1 MLFDLR
7 GRGRRRTVQAIYL
20 SLAILM
26 GGGLVLFGIG
36 GNTSGGLFDAI
47 NGNGGGGGG
56 TGSADAAIQKR
67 VDTYERRIRANPQ
80 DEASLVALTKLRF
93 QVANTGENFNSD
105 QQAFTAKGL
114 AELRQSSATWQRYL
128 ALNPKKPDTQTAN
141 LMVQAYGQAGLK
153 QYDKAVQAL
162 EIVMDSRAA
171 SAGLYANLAVLASGA
186 NQTRKS
192 QLAEQK
198 AIDLAPKAQR
208 KQLKSDIDLAKSQ
221 ITAQP
226 ASGSTTTSG

>member
-20 SLAILM
+20 SLAVLM

-47 NGNGGGGGG
+47 NGNGGGGS
-56 TGSADAAIQKR
+56 TSSADAAIQKR
-67 VDTYERRIRANPQ
+67 AAGFERRMRLNPQ
-80 DEASLVALTKLRF
+80 DQAAFLSLAKLRF
-93 QVANTGENFNSD
+93 QVANSGENYNQT

-114 AELRQSSATWQRYL
+114 QALRQSSSAWQGYL
-128 ALNPKKPDTQTAN
+128 ALNPKKPDVQTAN
-141 LMVQAYGQAGLK
+141 LMVTAYGQSGLK

-162 EIVMDSRAA
+162 EIVIDNRPE

-186 NQTRKS
+186 NQARKS
-192 QLAEQK
+192 ELAESK
-198 AIDLAPKAQR
+198 AIALAPKAQR

-221 ITAQP
+221 LTVQQP
-226 ASGSTTTSG
+226 AQQQPQSG

>member
-36 GNTSGGLFDAI
+36 GNTSGGLFDAF
-47 NGNGGGGGG
+47 NGGGGSGG
-56 TGSADAAIQKR
+56 GSSVDKVAQQRI
-67 VDTYERRIRANPQ
+67 DTYNKRLQANPSDQ
-80 DEASLVALTKLRF
+80 ASWLGMTKVRF
-93 QVANTGENFNSD
+93 QLANTGENYNST
-105 QQAFTAKGL
+105 QQAYTAKGVGQ
-114 AELRQSSATWQRYL
+114 LRQADHAWTKYL
-128 ALNPKKPDTQTAN
+128 ALDPTKPDPSTAN

-153 QYDKAVQAL
+153 QYAKAVNAL
-162 EIVMDSRAA
+162 EIVMDNRSD
-171 SAGLYANLAVLASGA
+171 SSGLYAQLAVLAAGA

-192 QLAEQK
+192 ELAEQK
-198 AIDLAPKAQR
+198 AIDLAPKDQR

-221 ITAQP
+221 VNVQQP
-226 ASGSTTTSG
+226 SASSSG

>member
-47 NGNGGGGGG
+47 NGNGGSGGN
-56 TGSADAAIQKR
+56 SSVDKVAQQRI
-67 VDTYERRIRANPQ
+67 DTYVKRTRANPS
-80 DEASLVALTKLRF
+80 DEASWLGMAKVRF
-93 QVANTGENFNSD
+93 QVANTGENYNAT
-105 QQAFTAKGL
+105 QQAYTAKGL
-114 AELRQSSATWQRYL
+114 QQLRQADAAWTRYL
-128 ALNPKKPDTQTAN
+128 ALNPKKPDAATAN

-153 QYDKAVQAL
+153 QYPKAVSAL
-162 EIVMDSRAA
+162 ELVIDSRAE
-171 SAGLYANLAVLASGA
+171 SAGLYAQLAVLAAGA

-192 QLAEQK
+192 ELSETKALA
-198 AIDLAPKAQR
+198 LAPKAQR
-208 KQLKSDIDLAKSQ
+208 KQLKSEIDLAKSQ
-221 ITAQP
+221 VTVQQP
-226 ASGSTTTSG
+226 SASPSG

>member
-47 NGNGGGGGG
+47 SGNGGGGGNG
-56 TGSADAAIQKR
+56 NLDAVVQKR
-67 VDTYERRIRANPQ
+67 VDTYEQRIRANPQ
-80 DEASLVALTKLRF
+80 DQAALVGLTKVRF
-93 QVANTGENFNSD
+93 QAANTGENFNQT

-114 AELRQSSATWQRYL
+114 QQLRDASSAWQRYL
-128 ALNPKKPDTQTAN
+128 ALDPKKPDVQTAN

-162 EIVMDSRAA
+162 EIVIDSRAE

-192 QLAEQK
+192 ELAEKK
-198 AIDLAPKAQR
+198 AIALSPKANR

-221 ITAQP
+221 LTAQQP
-226 ASGSTTTSG
+226 AQPQSG

>member
-7 GRGRRRTVQAIYL
+7 GRGRRRTVQVIYL

-47 NGNGGGGGG
+47 NGGGGDGGG
-56 TGSADAAIQKR
+56 NSNVDAAVQKR
-67 VDTYERRIRANPQ
+67 VDSFERRVRTNPQ
-80 DEASLVALTKLRF
+80 DEAAFVSLAKLRF
-93 QVANTGENFNSD
+93 QVANTGENFNQT
-105 QQAFTAKGL
+105 QQAFTTKGL
-114 AELRQSSATWQRYL
+114 QQLRQASSAWERYL
-128 ALNPKKPDTQTAN
+128 ALEPKKPDVQTAN

-162 EIVMDSRAA
+162 EIVIDQREE

-186 NQTRKS
+186 SQTRKS
-192 QLAEQK
+192 ELAEKK
-198 AIDLAPKAQR
+198 AIALAPKAQR
-208 KQLKSDIDLAKSQ
+208 KQLKSDIDLAKTQISAQQPGQSQ
-221 ITAQP
+221 
-226 ASGSTTTSG
+226 SG

>member
-47 NGNGGGGGG
+47 NGNGGSGGNA
-56 TGSADAAIQKR
+56 SVDKVAQQRI
-67 VDTYERRIRANPQ
+67 DTYVKRTRANPS
-80 DEASLVALTKLRF
+80 DEASWLGMAKVRF
-93 QVANTGENFNSD
+93 QVANTGENYNAT
-105 QQAFTAKGL
+105 QQAYTAKGL
-114 AELRQSSATWQRYL
+114 QQLRQADAAWTRYL
-128 ALNPKKPDTQTAN
+128 ALNPKKPDAATAN

-153 QYDKAVQAL
+153 QYPKAVSAL
-162 EIVMDSRAA
+162 ELVIDSRAE
-171 SAGLYANLAVLASGA
+171 SAGLYAQLAVLAAGA

-192 QLAEQK
+192 ELSETKALA
-198 AIDLAPKAQR
+198 LAPKAQR
-208 KQLKSDIDLAKSQ
+208 KQLKSEIDLAKSQ
-221 ITAQP
+221 ITVQQP
-226 ASGSTTTSG
+226 SASPSG

>member
-47 NGNGGGGGG
+47 NGGGGGG
-56 TGSADAAIQKR
+56 SDSSVDKVAQQRI
-67 VDTYERRIRANPQ
+67 DTYNKRLRANPSDQ
-80 DEASLVALTKLRF
+80 ASWLGMAKLRF
-93 QVANTGENFNSD
+93 QVASTGENFNQT
-105 QQAFTAKGL
+105 QQAYTEKGL
-114 AELRQSSATWQRYL
+114 AQLRQADKAWTRYL
-128 ALNPKKPDTQTAN
+128 ALDPKKPDPSTAN

-153 QYDKAVQAL
+153 EYSKAVAAL
-162 EIVMDSRAA
+162 EIVIDNRQE
-171 SAGLYANLAVLASGA
+171 SAGLYAQLAVLAAGA

-192 QLAEQK
+192 ELSEKK
-198 AIDLAPKAQR
+198 ALDLAPKDRR
-208 KQLKSDIDLAKSQ
+208 KQLKSEIDLAKSQ
-221 ITAQP
+221 VTVQQP
-226 ASGSTTTSG
+226 GSSSSG

>member
-47 NGNGGGGGG
+47 NGGGGGGG
-56 TGSADAAIQKR
+56 GSSVDKVAQQRI
-67 VDTYERRIRANPQ
+67 DTYNKRLQANPR
-80 DEASLVALTKLRF
+80 DEASLLGMAKIRF
-93 QVANTGENFNSD
+93 QVASTGENFNQT
-105 QQAFTAKGL
+105 QQAYTAKGL
-114 AELRQSSATWQRYL
+114 AQLRQADRAWTRYL
-128 ALNPKKPDTQTAN
+128 ALDPKKPDPSTAN

-153 QYDKAVQAL
+153 QYSKAVSAL
-162 EIVMDSRAA
+162 EIVIDNRDE
-171 SAGLYANLAVLASGA
+171 SAGLYAQLAVLAAGA

-192 QLAEQK
+192 ELSENKALA
-198 AIDLAPKAQR
+198 LAPKAQR
-208 KQLKSDIDLAKSQ
+208 KQLKSEIDLAKSQ
-221 ITAQP
+221 VTVQQP
-226 ASGSTTTSG
+226 SSSSSG

>member
-7 GRGRRRTVQAIYL
+7 GRGRRRTVQVIYL

-47 NGNGGGGGG
+47 NGGGSS
-56 TGSADAAIQKR
+56 GSNSNVDAAVQKR
-67 VDTYERRIRANPQ
+67 LDSFEQRVRANPQ
-80 DEASLVALTKLRF
+80 DEAAFLSLAKLRF
-93 QVANTGENFNSD
+93 QVANTGENFNQT
-105 QQAFTAKGL
+105 QQGFTAKGL
-114 AELRQSSATWQRYL
+114 QQLRQASSAWERYL
-128 ALNPKKPDTQTAN
+128 TLDPKKPDVQTAN

-162 EIVMDSRAA
+162 EIVIDQRAE

-192 QLAEQK
+192 ELAEKK
-198 AIDLAPKAQR
+198 AIALAPKAQR
-208 KQLKSDIDLAKSQ
+208 KQLKSDIDLAKTQVSAQ
-221 ITAQP
+221 QPAQP
-226 ASGSTTTSG
+226 QSG

>member
-20 SLAILM
+20 SLAVLM

-56 TGSADAAIQKR
+56 SSVDKVAQQRI
-67 VDTYERRIRANPQ
+67 DTYNQRLQTNPSDQ
-80 DEASLVALTKLRF
+80 ASWLGMTKVRF
-93 QVANTGENFNSD
+93 QLANTGENYNST
-105 QQAFTAKGL
+105 QQAYTDKGL
-114 AELRQSSATWQRYL
+114 EQLRQADHAWTKYL
-128 ALNPKKPDTQTAN
+128 ALDPSKPDASTAN
-141 LMVQAYGQAGLK
+141 LMVQAYGLGGLK
-153 QYDKAVQAL
+153 QYAKAVNAL
-162 EIVMDSRAA
+162 EIVMDNRPQS
-171 SAGLYANLAVLASGA
+171 SGLYAQLAVMAAGA

-192 QLAEQK
+192 ELAEQK
-198 AIDLAPKAQR
+198 AIDLAPKEQR

-221 ITAQP
+221 VNVQQP
-226 ASGSTTTSG
+226 SSTSSG

>member
-7 GRGRRRTVQAIYL
+7 GRGRRRTVQVIYL

-47 NGNGGGGGG
+47 NGGGSGGGDNNV
-56 TGSADAAIQKR
+56 DAAVQKR
-67 VDTYERRIRANPQ
+67 VDSFERRVRTNPQ
-80 DEASLVALTKLRF
+80 DEAAFVSLAKLHF
-93 QVANTGENFNSD
+93 QIANTGENINQT

-114 AELRQSSATWQRYL
+114 AQLRQASSAWGRYL
-128 ALNPKKPDTQTAN
+128 ALEPKKPDVQTAN

-162 EIVMDSRAA
+162 EIVIDQREP

-186 NQTRKS
+186 SQTRKS
-192 QLAEQK
+192 DLAEKK

-208 KQLKSDIDLAKSQ
+208 KQLKSDIDLAKTQ
-221 ITAQP
+221 IAAQQPAQP
-226 ASGSTTTSG
+226 QSG